1 MDDEAPV
8 GMKEAGVC
16 AVLAGPCRIPLS
28 ANGYAVASPEAIG
41 KPPFKSAVPESPDA
55 ATANPVRAD
64 V

>member
-8 GMKEAGVC
+8 GMKETGAC
-16 AVLAGPCRIPLS
+16 AVLACSCRFPLAAS
-28 ANGYAVASPEAIG
+28 GYSVASPEAIG